1 MFRFLTGLSSERGN
15 PLQTQKSASVWF
27 RQLPA
32 ADPIGRQLEVIRALD
47 EVTQATK
54 RPDFACV
61 AAIRYLDAELGADRS
76 QLVTQYVE
84 SFGGRLAVADRIWK
98 AAYDI
103 SQGFIGAYRKL
114 LTEAIETSGEAR
126 WKREIAPLTARLIH
140 HLGVDAKLRV
150 LKSERWI
157 PQKWVE
163 LNHLYRRAVDRRIE
177 RVAVDAGEATPPT
190 TIEQEYIAVL
200 ITHLVN
206 TGTLAPAQV
215 DWVLSQTLA
224 RSHGLELSDAASA
237 TTAFIVDIDGKRGLV
252 RRATPDPGHTL
263 RYLDTGPLSAEIER
277 AIAAMKASGDGE
289 RQSARCFEPARITM
303 LEKLRAMISPDT
315 VPNVSREP
323 RADVSY
329 EADVRVGLARICA
342 HLANVQAPDAEL
354 GGERRKSPFGPAN
367 VGPVPAASRFP
378 KTGGPPPEDAPRW
391 IVQNRSNSG
400 LRVSALG
407 SARHGLTLGSLVA
420 VRSRDGGDWAL
431 GVVRR
436 MVRSTSEKID
446 VGVGVIALRFATIAL
461 HAKQHAREDM
471 GFVVDGVDVST
482 MGPRFDGLYL
492 PPPSR
497 PSKPLSERS
506 LVIPTT
512 EHAAGRTIV
521 AMAPRAIYTV
531 VLRELLES
539 HGEWSWTTVEII
551 DQTPRN

>member
-1 MFRFLTGLSSERGN
+1 
-15 PLQTQKSASVWF
+15 
-27 RQLPA
+27 
-32 ADPIGRQLEVIRALD
+32 
-47 EVTQATK
+47 
-54 RPDFACV
+54 
-61 AAIRYLDAELGADRS
+61 
-76 QLVTQYVE
+76 
-84 SFGGRLAVADRIWK
+84 
-98 AAYDI
+98 
-103 SQGFIGAYRKL
+103 
-114 LTEAIETSGEAR
+114 
-126 WKREIAPLTARLIH
+126 
-140 HLGVDAKLRV
+140 V

-163 LNHLYRRAVDRRIE
+163 LNHLYRPRRRPAHRARSR
-177 RVAVDAGEATPPT
+177 VDAGEATPPT

-224 RSHGLELSDAASA
+224 GATGWSFRMPRARRRRSSSTSMASGGWCAARHR
-237 TTAFIVDIDGKRGLV
+237 I
-252 RRATPDPGHTL
+252 PGHTL

-323 RADVSY
+323 RANVSY

-461 HAKQHAREDM
+461 HAKQHARE
-471 GFVVDGVDVST
+471 
-482 MGPRFDGLYL
+482 
-492 PPPSR
+492 
-497 PSKPLSERS
+497 
-506 LVIPTT
+506 
-512 EHAAGRTIV
+512 
-521 AMAPRAIYTV
+521 
-531 VLRELLES
+531 
-539 HGEWSWTTVEII
+539 
-551 DQTPRN
+551 